1 MAYSDNNDL
10 LKELTNEEL
19 IQLSGGSGSINIDR
33 TDSARNKA
41 DTLINANLYGI
52 YEVPFAIVPEIIK
65 QLSIDLTLY
74 YLYLYSKKEA
84 FLPVPIIERKSDAI
98 IIINKLA
105 KKEIKLDNIEM
116 IYSNNG
122 KPIFNR
128 KELNKLLEN

>member
-10 LKELTNEEL
+10 LKELSNEEL
-19 IQLSGGSGSINIDR
+19 IALSGGNGSINIDR

-52 YEVPFAIVPEIIK
+52 YDVPFLVVPELIK
-65 QLSIDLTLY
+65 QLSIDLTFY
-74 YLYLYSKKEA
+74 YLYLYDNREG
-84 FLPVPIIERKSDAI
+84 FLPVPIIERKNDAI
-98 IIINKLA
+98 IIINKLSR
-105 KKEIKLDNIEM
+105 KEIKLENVEM
-116 IYSNNG
+116 IYSNTG